1 MAAHIPSER
10 VVHRSNSV
18 LAIEEAA
25 RAGMGLALPPCFQ
38 GERAPGLVRLSDTIP
53 EAMTPIWLLTHRD
66 LRRVARVRV
75 FLDFMAEAIGRNRAA
90 LDLKKA

>member
-1 MAAHIPSER
+1 
-10 VVHRSNSV
+10 
-18 LAIEEAA
+18 
-25 RAGMGLALPPCFQ
+25 
-38 GERAPGLVRLSDTIP
+38 
-53 EAMTPIWLLTHRD
+53 MTPIWLLTHRD